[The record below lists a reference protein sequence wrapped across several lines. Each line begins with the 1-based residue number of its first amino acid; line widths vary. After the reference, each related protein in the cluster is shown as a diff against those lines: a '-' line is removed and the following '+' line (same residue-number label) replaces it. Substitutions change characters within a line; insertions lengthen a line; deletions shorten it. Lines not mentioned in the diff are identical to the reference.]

1 MLKQIELNSFEIMKE
16 VASYIFRNRENCK
29 AEMHNPDLT
38 IHIEIREDGIVT
50 MTEKGIEAYDC
61 QLFHSIAANL
71 YAADRSD
78 HLAKVA
84 IIAASILSFVSIV
97 CSIVV
102 AIIS

>member
-1 MLKQIELNSFEIMKE
+1 
-16 VASYIFRNRENCK
+16 
-29 AEMHNPDLT
+29 
-38 IHIEIREDGIVT
+38 